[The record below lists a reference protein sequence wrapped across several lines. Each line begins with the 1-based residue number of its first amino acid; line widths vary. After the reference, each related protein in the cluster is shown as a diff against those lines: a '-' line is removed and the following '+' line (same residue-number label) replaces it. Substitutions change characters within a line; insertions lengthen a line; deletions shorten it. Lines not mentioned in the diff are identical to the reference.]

1 MASLVSIS
9 FTSWN
14 LTQEE
19 LRMGSIFTDLNLKL
33 IQNEISI
40 AALEKLNLT
49 FNPLNPNEFIQM
61 EAELGGKIRAL
72 QYLLDLHHHAVQPLA
87 INTDEGN

>member
-1 MASLVSIS
+1 MASLISNS

-40 AALEKLNLT
+40 AAHEKLNLT

-72 QYLLDLHHHAVQPLA
+72 QYLLDLHNHAVQPIA
-87 INTDEGN
+87 INTNEGN